1 MGIEQYVGVGKPEDK
16 QQGTAYLG
24 VITAAFQEWVSAV
37 EAIIKPTIW
46 TDAEEKRLDK
56 LKCKA
61 KTILARYGEELPDV
75 IDDTYFIPIHILLK
89 QEQIHYAGLFYTAM
103 LESGSGKTLVIPAS
117 IGKWND
123 YSWGYKLKRGTI
135 ITKATNGHIGMQAS
149 GGLFINENED
159 KTGVVSIGSY
169 ARGGIFVNNGY
180 ALGYEI
186 NAVDGIFINGGIV
199 SNVAPRGKAILLNYG
214 KVSNSVLRFPKA
226 FPDKCRPWESFQ
238 VSCRGFRP
246 GPFILFRE
254 MLIKG
259 KTLEKNQKLEQIMN
273 SVAESA
279 EKKDWRNVKRMAH
292 EIREYCIVHYKAS
305 IV

>member
-1 MGIEQYVGVGKPEDK
+1 MGIEQYVGVGKPDDEK
-16 QQGTAYLG
+16 KEKAPLG
-24 VITAAFQEWVSAV
+24 VITAAFQEWVSAM

-103 LESGSGKTLVIPAS
+103 LETGSGKTLVIPAG
-117 IGKWND
+117 IGGWD
-123 YSWGYKLKRGTI
+123 ERLWGYKLKRGTI
-135 ITKATNGHIGMQAS
+135 INKSIDCSVGMQADS
-149 GGLFINENED
+149 GLFINENE
-159 KTGVVSIGSY
+159 TGFISMGDC

-180 ALGYEI
+180 SLGYGV
-186 NAVDGIFINGGIV
+186 NAVDGIFLNFGRV

-226 FPDKCRPWESFQ
+226 FPDERRPWESFQ

-246 GPFILFRE
+246 GPFILYRE

-273 SVAESA
+273 SVAEAA